1 MQKADLLGELRID
14 RESRDKI
21 GGRKF
26 GVSFKVL
33 AFAFFVLAIVCIFG
47 IWRWFL
53 SPPPSVRVAPA
64 VAAASGQ
71 VDPGAVLQ
79 ATGYITAR
87 RQATVSAQITG
98 TLTAL
103 LIEEGERVRKGQV
116 VARLDEKQ
124 YKAALDRARAQAS
137 ASHAVVEQF
146 SLQLMQSVRDA
157 ERVRK
162 LATRGLVSKQ
172 DAETAD
178 TQAKV
183 LRAQLGAQKLQATAA
198 DASVA
203 ESQVNFDYCVVRA
216 PFDGV
221 ITTKDAQ
228 VGEIVSPFSAGG
240 GFTRSGI
247 GTIVDMNSLEVDIDV
262 NEAYISRVQPDMRAE
277 AVLNAYPNWRIPA
290 HIIAVVPAAD
300 RGKATVKV
308 RVALEQNDPRILP
321 DMGVR
326 VSFLEEH
333 QAPMSKQSRGVLVPA
348 ESIVNRDGH
357 DVVFVVID
365 NHVVQRV
372 VQPTNFGQLKLLSN
386 AVAPGENVVI
396 DPSSALRDGEKIIM
410 VSANQ

>member
-1 MQKADLLGELRID
+1 M
-14 RESRDKI
+14 
-21 GGRKF
+21 
-26 GVSFKVL
+26 SFKAL
-33 AFAFFVLAIVCIFG
+33 AFAFFVLAIVFIFG

-71 VDPGAVLQ
+71 VDPSAVLQ

-103 LIEEGERVRKGQV
+103 FIEEGERVRKGEV

-386 AVAPGENVVI
+386 AVTPGENVVI